1 METESPMVLAQGEGN
16 GRIKDAGMDGAWEAG
31 NEVMNYSNQKTSS
44 SSLLLKATLRK
55 RPWPKEL
62 AGHSGD
68 WPDVKWWGAGWWG
81 AGRG

>member
-1 METESPMVLAQGEGN
+1 MREN
-16 GRIKDAGMDGAWEAG
+16 GRIKDAGMDEAWEAG
-31 NEVMNYSNQKTSS
+31 NEVMNYNNQKTSS

-62 AGHSGD
+62 AGHSGE
-68 WPDVKWWGAGWWG
+68 WPDMKWWGVGWWG